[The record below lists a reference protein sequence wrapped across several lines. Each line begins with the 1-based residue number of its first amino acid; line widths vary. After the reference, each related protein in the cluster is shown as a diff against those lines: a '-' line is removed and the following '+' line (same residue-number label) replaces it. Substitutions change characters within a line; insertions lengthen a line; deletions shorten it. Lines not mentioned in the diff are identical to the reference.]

1 MPLQPKLTSRSL
13 YDKANVAA
21 SINRNEFEVLKDY
34 VDAISKSRSGDF
46 RSRTRWKGEGT

>member
-1 MPLQPKLTSRSL
+1 MLILKIDATTT
-13 YDKANVAA
+13 KANVAA

-46 RSRTRWKGEGT
+46 RSRKRWKGEGT